1 MSFDPIIILY
11 SLPLILTIVF
21 VIVAV
26 SQKKSFLQKEAVLQE
41 QLNRYTHQIEEK
53 EQANEALIKEKNEL
67 ERDYAVLH
75 TRFESSTMAH
85 TEKLKVLDEAKV
97 AMQAQ
102 FENLAAKIFEK
113 QSQNFNVVQQQNL
126 ELLLKPFREQITQF
140 SKQTSEQFVAE
151 SKERHLLKDEIFRL
165 KSLNERISE
174 DALNLTNALKGEN
187 KTQGNWG
194 EIVLERILEES
205 GLREGYEYQTQA
217 HLKNEMGKSYR
228 PDVVIHLPQ
237 DKDIVIDSKVS
248 LVAYD
253 AFVRETDPQ
262 LKDKALKEHIR
273 SINNHIKGLSEK
285 RYENLEG
292 LRSLDFV
299 LLFMPIEGA
308 FLLALEH
315 DNSFFS
321 QAYDANIIVVSP
333 STLLV
338 TLRTIEHIWRNER
351 QEMHAQ
357 EIAQKA
363 EDMYDKFVLF
373 VDEMQKMGQQ
383 IDKTK
388 ESYDTAMKRL
398 SSGTGNL
405 IKRASDM
412 KALGLKPKKQLSISA
427 EEDA

>member
-1 MSFDPIIILY
+1 MSFDPLY
-11 SLPLILTIVF
+11 LLYGLPLFLSVIF
-21 VIVAV
+21 VLVLR
-26 SQKKSFLQKEAVLQE
+26 SQKRNFLQQLQGLELQLYKKETTLQS
-41 QLNRYTHQIEEK
+41 LNITCEK
-53 EQANEALIKEKNEL
+53 LTQEKNDID
-67 ERDYAVLH
+67 RDYAILH
-75 TRFESSTMAH
+75 TRFESHTLAH
-85 TEKLKVLDEAKV
+85 EEKLQMLQEAKV
-97 AMQAQ
+97 AMQTQ
-102 FENLAAKIFEK
+102 FENLATQIFEK
-113 QSQNFNVVQQQNL
+113 QSRNFDLNQQKNL
-126 ELLLKPFREQITQF
+126 EQLLKPFREQITQF
-140 SKQTSEQFVAE
+140 SKQTTEQFVEE

-194 EIVLERILEES
+194 EVVLERILEES

-217 HLKNEMGKSYR
+217 SLKNEAGRTLR
-228 PDVVIHLPQ
+228 PDVIIHLPQ
-237 DKDIVIDSKVS
+237 EKDIVIDSKVS
-248 LVAYD
+248 LVAYE
-253 AFVRETDPQ
+253 AFMRESDPL
-262 LKDKALKEHIR
+262 LKEKALKEHIR
-273 SINNHIKGLSEK
+273 SISSHVKGLSEK

-357 EIAQKA
+357 EIAKKA
-363 EDMYDKFVLF
+363 EDMYDKFVMF
-373 VDEMQKMGQQ
+373 VEEMQKMGTQ
-383 IDKTK
+383 IGKTK
-388 ESYDTAMKRL
+388 ESYDKAMSRL
-398 SSGTGNL
+398 STGRGNL
-405 IKRASDM
+405 IKRAEDM
-412 KALGLKPKKQLSISA
+412 KALGLKPQKQLSITSD
-427 EEDA
+427 ESL

>member
-1 MSFDPIIILY
+1 MLILY
-11 SLPLILTIVF
+11 LLPILLMILFILI
-21 VIVAV
+21 AV
-26 SQKKSFLQKEAVLQE
+26 SQKRGFLKRERALEVALEMTQDQLKQQNNAYESIRQEKSD
-41 QLNRYTHQIEEK
+41 
-53 EQANEALIKEKNEL
+53 L
-67 ERDYAVLH
+67 ERDFAILH
-75 TRFESSTMAH
+75 ARFEASTSAH
-85 TEKLKVLDEAKV
+85 EEKLKVLEEAKI
-97 AMQAQ
+97 AMQTQ
-102 FENLAAKIFEK
+102 FENVAGAIFEK
-113 QSQNFNVVQQQNL
+113 QSRSFDVNQQKNL

-205 GLREGYEYQTQA
+205 GLREGHEYETQGSF
-217 HLKNEMGKSYR
+217 KNESGKTMR
-228 PDVVIHLPQ
+228 PDVIVHLPQ
-237 DKDIVIDSKVS
+237 EKDIVIDSKVS

-253 AFVRETDPQ
+253 SFIREEDTL
-262 LKDKALKEHIR
+262 LKEKALKEHIR
-273 SINNHIKGLSEK
+273 SINSHIKGLSEK

-292 LRSLDFV
+292 LRTLDFV

-315 DNSFFS
+315 DNSFFT

-357 EIAQKA
+357 EIAKKA

-373 VDEMQKMGQQ
+373 VDEMQKMGTQ
-383 IDKTK
+383 IDRTK
-388 ESYDTAMKRL
+388 ESYDKAMSRL
-398 SSGTGNL
+398 KSGKGNL
-405 IKRASDM
+405 IKRAEDM
-412 KALGLKPKKQLSISA
+412 KALGLKPQKQLSISS
-427 EEDA
+427 EE